1 MALEVGTKVRIMA
14 VGSDADAKHIGKVGE
29 VRQDNGTFAVVKVK
43 GTRGAQLLMLTHQ
56 QFIVKE

>member
-1 MALEVGTKVRIMA
+1 MVGN
-14 VGSDADAKHIGKVGE
+14 DADARHIGKIGE
-29 VRQDNGTFAVVKVK
+29 VRQDNGTFTVIKVK

>member
-14 VGSDADAKHIGKVGE
+14 VGNDSDARQIGKVGE

-56 QFIVKE
+56 QFVVKE